1 MVLTGLGKKNTVY
14 CFVIQCQLMSVHDII
29 YKGGNPLTVLSS
41 QVSMELHKINQ
52 RCPLFETNGRSVSE
66 KIF

>member
-1 MVLTGLGKKNTVY
+1 
-14 CFVIQCQLMSVHDII
+14 MSVHDII

-66 KIF
+66 KIFWILVG

>member
-1 MVLTGLGKKNTVY
+1 
-14 CFVIQCQLMSVHDII
+14 MSVHDII
-29 YKGGNPLTVLSS
+29 SKGGNPLTVLSS

-66 KIF
+66 KIFWILGWLNFVITFPDGT

>member
-29 YKGGNPLTVLSS
+29 SKGGNPLTVLSS